1 MTKILLLLLCVL
13 LNFPVAAANLLPGQ
27 EVTGKMGTLTV
38 KRWITPQGMPVLF
51 APSNELPMVDI
62 RLVFDAG
69 AARDQYRYAGVAKL
83 TNTLMFEGSKH
94 LSADDLAITFENLG
108 SQYGNGSY
116 RDMAVLDFRT
126 LSDAKVL
133 NKTIETINYLLKE
146 PLFDQKVLDRE
157 INKLKVAIELGKQ
170 NPSTVAGKSFFKALY
185 DYSEKM
191 DENKHP
197 YANQPE
203 GTMDSLD
210 LIKRKHLLDFYQ
222 QYYVAQNAIL
232 AIVGDMTI
240 EQAKDVA
247 NQFASQLPQGKH
259 APQLPVVRKNMF
271 AQSIKLEHNSTQS
284 TIIVGQA
291 AIKRGAPD
299 YYALYVGNHI
309 LGGSGFSSRLVKDIR
324 VKHGLTY
331 SVHSNFAQM
340 REKGPFKIALTTK
353 NKSAQNAVKL
363 VRENLINFME
373 QGPTEEELKEA
384 KLNISGSFPLR
395 TASNQDINEHLAV
408 IGFYDLPLDY
418 LQKFKRGIEYVNIED
433 IQYAFKR
440 NIDVDKLI
448 TVVVGKNTAE

>member
-1 MTKILLLLLCVL
+1 MKKLLLILLISLISFAAL
-13 LNFPVAAANLLPGQ
+13 AANLLPGQ
-27 EVTGKMGTLTV
+27 VVTGKMGTLTV
-38 KRWITPQGMPVLF
+38 KRWLTPQGMPVLF
-51 APSNELPMVDI
+51 APSHELPMVDI

-83 TNTLMFEGSKH
+83 TNTLMYEGSKH
-94 LSADDLAITFENLG
+94 LSADELAKTFENLG

-126 LSDAKVL
+126 LSEPKVL
-133 NKTIETINYLLKE
+133 NKTIETINFLLKD
-146 PLFDQKVLDRE
+146 PLFDQKVLRRE

-170 NPSTVAGKSFFKALY
+170 NPSSVAGKAFFKALY

-203 GTMDSLD
+203 GTLESLS
-210 LIKRKHLLDFYQ
+210 LIKRQHLLDFYQ
-222 QYYVAQNAIL
+222 KYYVAQNAIL

-240 EQAKDVA
+240 EQAKEVA

-259 APQLPVVRKNMF
+259 APQLPVVRKNIF
-271 AQSIKLEHNSTQS
+271 EQSISIEHDSTQS

-291 AIKRGAPD
+291 ASKRGDPD

-331 SVHSNFAQM
+331 GVSSIFSQM
-340 REKGPFKIALTTK
+340 REKGPFRISLTTK
-353 NKSAQNAVKL
+353 NESTQEAVKL
-363 VRENLINFME
+363 VRENLRQFME

-395 TASNQDINEHLAV
+395 TSSNQQINEHLAV
-408 IGFYDLPLDY
+408 IGFYGLPLDY
-418 LQKFKRGIEYVNIED
+418 LDKFKREIEYVNQED

-440 NIDVDKLI
+440 HIDIDKLI
-448 TVVVGKNTAE
+448 TVIVGKQKSH